1 MARPPLG
8 RAALGVQ
15 QRWGPRWWSYH
26 PLRPCGAA
34 PPSVRRTTRR
44 WSDAL
49 FCRVSTWVL
58 KTRRELTCASLT
70 KNSQALESKGQL
82 TMLCREAV
90 AAERAS
96 ELLRDLL
103 GGDARLRRAAAP
115 PRRAPVIRAPPQPCM
130 R

>member
-58 KTRRELTCASLT
+58 KTRRELTCASLDQEF
-70 KNSQALESKGQL
+70 SALESKGQL
-82 TMLCREAV
+82 TLLCREAV
-90 AAERAS
+90 AAQSFFATFWAATPAS
-96 ELLRDLL
+96 
-103 GGDARLRRAAAP
+103 AAP
-115 PRRAPVIRAPPQPCM
+115 PRPRAAPP
-130 R
+130 